1 MMTNDEA
8 INLLAIHAGRNEE
21 CFDQGYCFKLR
32 YGIKDE
38 EAIEDLF
45 DEIFACLKCLKDLF
59 YNEQIDRHIIAD
71 LHSILAQSI
80 LYINLN
86 KAYVERIS
94 IYTEVLSET
103 LVYLLENAEQP
114 FEAYDHYKE
123 NYDLE

>member
-1 MMTNDEA
+1 MTKDEA

-21 CFDQGYCFKLR
+21 YFDQGYCFKLR
-32 YGIKDE
+32 YGMKSEDE
-38 EAIEDLF
+38 IEKLF
-45 DEIFACLKCLKDLF
+45 DEIMACLKCLKDMF
-59 YNEQIDRHIIAD
+59 YHDEIARQMMAD
-71 LHSILAQSI
+71 LQSILAQSM

-103 LVYLLENAEQP
+103 LVYLLENVEQP

>member
-1 MMTNDEA
+1 MTKDEA

-21 CFDQGYCFKLR
+21 CFDQGYCFKLQ

-38 EAIEDLF
+38 EEIEELF
-45 DEIFACLKCLKDLF
+45 DEIIACLKCLKDLF
-59 YNEQIDRHIIAD
+59 DNEQIYRHIIAD
-71 LHSILAQSI
+71 LHSILTKSI
-80 LYINLN
+80 SYINLN

-103 LVYLLENAEQP
+103 LGYIVEDAEQP